1 MDTRQITAILKGCK
15 VTSSVFKGVYALD
28 FVKHCHG
35 PGVYVCNTQP
45 SSMPGEHWI
54 VLCVTNDNK
63 AEYFDS
69 FGFPPMK
76 REFKQFLAKT
86 SDWSYNED
94 AIQHP
99 LSTVCGHYCVLY
111 AINFAKNRSIDE
123 FMSMFGGDVLEN
135 DKLVHDYVSSTF
147 NIDVPLIDVN
157 MITNQLGY

>member
-15 VTSSVFKGVYALD
+15 VASGLFKGVYALD
-28 FVKHCHG
+28 FVNSCRG
-35 PGVYVCNTQP
+35 PGIYVCNTQP

-69 FGFPPMK
+69 FGSPPTK
-76 REFKQFLAKT
+76 KEFKRFLANT
-86 SDWSYNED
+86 ADWSYNED

-111 AINFAKNRSIDE
+111 AINFAKNRSISD
-123 FMSMFGGDVLEN
+123 FTSMFGDNTLEN
-135 DKLVHDYVSSTF
+135 DRVVHEYVSSTF
-147 NIDVPLIDVN
+147 NIDVPLIDVD
-157 MITNQLGY
+157 IIINQLGY